1 MSVFSFG
8 ELHKYG
14 RSAAKTK
21 LRNEQRNNAD
31 PRIWRQVE
39 RVRPPSVSGNA
50 RSISACGKI
59 VLSSAMLQTPRS
71 IARTRTANTRMVSN
85 ATSITNASTAWR
97 RRSCVRTVSCSTP
110 WIARSTSA
118 TTSSTSIAAT
128 VSNYVRYDKM
138 QRYFDEETFRKI
150 NTSVADIE

>member
-21 LRNEQRNNAD
+21 LRNERRNNAD

-39 RVRPPSVSGNA
+39 RVRPPPSPETPA
-50 RSISACGKI
+50 ISACGKTAV
-59 VLSSAMLQTPRS
+59 VLSSATLQTPRS

-85 ATSITNASTAWR
+85 ATSITNASTAWQ
-97 RRSCVRTVSCSTP
+97 RRSCVQTVSCSIL

-118 TTSSTSIAAT
+118 TMSSTSIAAT
-128 VSNYVRYDKM
+128 VSNYVR
-138 QRYFDEETFRKI
+138 RYLIFQWYFVKKRLEK
-150 NTSVADIE
+150 